1 MSLIKKIGIGAIAF
15 LLLLFITLA
24 GLLFTTPGLHL
35 LLNGAARWVSG
46 LEIAEVQGG
55 WRDLTLRGVGYQTP
69 GITLKAGELHLALE
83 LGCLARSQ
91 ICVNDIALRDL
102 DVVIDSSALPPP
114 AEAPAPS
121 EPVGELSA
129 PFPIRLSQLTL
140 NNIRVTLDDTALSL
154 GELRTG
160 MHWEG
165 RALTLL
171 PTQINALL
179 VALPK
184 TKPAA
189 TVAESTLAATED
201 GKVTASE
208 VGDIASATAQAAVAP
223 QPEAAPPAPEKVDM
237 PPPLGEQLQALFA
250 KPLLPALPEFTLPLD
265 VDISDLRGEQL
276 RLTGDQDI
284 TITTLQLQ
292 ASTQQQHIQLARLA
306 IQSPQGAIHATGEA
320 MLSDNWPLSFILNGV
335 VNTEPLKGEKIKLTV
350 DGSLHDWLNTTLNLS
365 GPQRALLTLK
375 AQLAQPELPLVLTM
389 QSEHLA
395 WPLTGDAEYQVNNL
409 ALSLTGKATDYA
421 LKING
426 DIRGSAVPPA
436 SLALEGNG
444 NLRQFDISPLRLSA
458 LQGTTE
464 LRVLVDWSKAISWR
478 SELVLDGINTAK
490 QWPEWPAR
498 IDGKISTRGSF
509 YGGNWQVAVTEL
521 RLNGNIKQNK
531 LTAQGSLSGNAAG
544 QWSIPGINL
553 ALGRNQ
559 LDVKGELG
567 KQWQLDGVIDAP
579 ALNGA
584 LPGLAGRVAGTVRLR
599 GNHTAQQPLADL
611 NATGL
616 RWQGLSIERLTLESD
631 VRSEAQVNGRMALRV
646 EQLRQEG
653 ISVSLLTLNA
663 QGNEQQHQLRL
674 NVEGE
679 PVAGQLA
686 LTGHFDRAQQRW
698 HGTLDQTHFTTLVGE
713 WRLSPS
719 MSLDYQQ
726 ALACITLGAHC
737 WQNPNAELCGPR
749 AVDIGPSGQ
758 ASVVLNRFDLAMLEP
773 FLGSDT
779 ALSGVFT
786 GRADVA
792 WQPGGGLPQVK
803 IALTGNKIA
812 LRQQMNGNTL
822 PVDFDT
828 FTLNAGVDRGRATL
842 GWLIAIHNN
851 GQFRGDIQVTDPQGR
866 RQLGGDI
873 AIDKIS
879 LALLNPALSRGEKAA
894 GMLNGALRV
903 GGNVRQPQ
911 LNGQLALE
919 GLDIDGHWMPVDLT
933 DGRLAVNFNGM
944 SSTLQGFLKTTQGQL
959 NLSGDA
965 DWRQP
970 EAWRARIAAKGDRV
984 RVTLPPTVRLD
995 VSPDIE
1001 FEATPQLFT
1010 LNGSVKVPWA
1020 RITVQDMPENAVDVS
1035 YDEVLLDEQRQPLT
1049 RNTAAIPINSNLTI
1063 RVGDDV
1069 RLDAFGLRAS
1079 LQGDLKMV
1087 QDERS
1092 LGLNGQINIP
1102 TGRFKA
1108 YGQDL
1113 IVQKGILVFSGP
1125 PAEPN
1130 LNIEAV
1136 RNPDNTADGV
1146 TAGVRITGAASAP
1159 HIEVFSTPTLSQQEA
1174 LSYLLR
1180 GQGLDST
1187 GSDSNMMTSALVGL
1201 GVAQSGQVV
1210 GRIGEAF
1217 GVSDLALDTQ
1227 GAGDESQVVVSG
1239 YVLPD
1244 LQVRYGIGIFD
1255 SLATLT
1261 LRYRL
1266 MPRLYLE
1273 AVSGLDQALNV
1284 LYQFEF

>member
-1 MSLIKKIGIGAIAF
+1 MSLIKKIAIGAIAF
-15 LLLLFITLA
+15 LLLLLITLA
-24 GLLFTTPGLHL
+24 GLLFTAPGLHL
-35 LLNGAARWVSG
+35 LLNGAARWVPG
-46 LEIAEVQGG
+46 LAIAEVQGG
-55 WRDLTLRGVGYQTP
+55 WRDLTLRGVSYQTP
-69 GITLKAGELHLALE
+69 GITFNAGELHLALE
-83 LGCLARSQ
+83 LGCLTRSQ
-91 ICVNDIALRDL
+91 ICINDIGLRDL
-102 DVVIDSSALPPP
+102 DVVIDSGVMPPP
-114 AEAPAPS
+114 AETPAPS
-121 EPVGELSA
+121 APVGELTA

-140 NNIRVTLDDTALSL
+140 NNIRVTLDDTAVSL

-184 TKPAA
+184 NKPAS
-189 TVAESTLAATED
+189 TVAEITLVATED

-208 VGDIASATAQAAVAP
+208 VGDIASATAQAAAAP
-223 QPEAAPPAPEKVDM
+223 QPEATLPAPEKVAM
-237 PPPLGEQLQALFA
+237 PPALGEQLQALFA
-250 KPLLPALPEFTLPLD
+250 KPLLPVFTLPLD
-265 VDISDLRGEQL
+265 IDISDLRGEHL
-276 RLTGDQDI
+276 RLTSDQDI
-284 TITTLQLQ
+284 TLTTLQLK
-292 ASTQQQHIQLARLA
+292 AATQQQHIQLEKLV
-306 IQSPQGAIHATGEA
+306 IQSPQGALHAAGEA
-320 MLSDNWPLSFILNGV
+320 TLSDNWPLSFVLNGV
-335 VNTEPLKGEKIKLTV
+335 VNTAPLKGEKIKLTV
-350 DGSLHDWLNTTLNLS
+350 EGSLHDWLNTTLNLS

-375 AQLAQPELPLVLTM
+375 AQLAQPELPLALTV
-389 QSEHLA
+389 QSERLA
-395 WPLTGDAEYQVNNL
+395 WPLTGKAEYQVNNL

-436 SLALEGNG
+436 TLALEGKG
-444 NLRQFDISPLRLSA
+444 NLQQFDISQLRLSA

-464 LRVLVDWSKAISWR
+464 LRALVDWSKAISWR
-478 SELVLDGINTAK
+478 SELVLDGINTAN

-498 IDGKISTRGSF
+498 IDGKISTRGSL
-509 YGGNWQVAVTEL
+509 YGGNWQVAVTKL

-531 LTAQGSLSGNAAG
+531 LTAQGSLNGNATG
-544 QWSIPGINL
+544 QWHIPGINL

-559 LDVKGELG
+559 LDVKGDLG
-567 KQWQLDGVIDAP
+567 QQWKLDGVIEAP

-584 LPGLAGRVAGTVRLR
+584 FPGLAGRVAGTVRLR
-599 GNHTAQQPLADL
+599 GNRTTPQLLADI

-616 RWQGLSIERLTLESD
+616 RWQGLSINRLTLESD
-631 VRSEAQVNGRMALRV
+631 VRSDAQVNGRMALRV
-646 EQLRQEG
+646 EQLQQEG
-653 ISVSLLTLNA
+653 VKVSLLTMNA

-679 PVAGQLA
+679 PVTGQLTV
-686 LTGHFDRAQQRW
+686 TGHFDRAQQRW
-698 HGTLDQTHFTTLVGE
+698 RGTLDQTQF
-713 WRLSPS
+713 
-719 MSLDYQQ
+719 
-726 ALACITLGAHC
+726 
-737 WQNPNAELCGPR
+737 
-749 AVDIGPSGQ
+749 
-758 ASVVLNRFDLAMLEP
+758 
-773 FLGSDT
+773 T

-792 WQPGGGLPQVK
+792 WKPNGGLPQAK

-866 RQLGGDI
+866 RQLGGNI

-879 LALLNPALSRGEKAA
+879 LARLNPLLSQGGKAA

-911 LNGQLALE
+911 LNGQFALE
-919 GLDIDGHWMPVDLT
+919 GLDIDGRWMPVDLT

-959 NLSGDA
+959 NLNGDA
-965 DWRQP
+965 DWHQP

-984 RVTLPPTVRLD
+984 RVALPPTVRLD

-1010 LNGSVKVPWA
+1010 LNGSVRVPWA
-1020 RITVQDMPENAVDVS
+1020 RITVQEMPENVVDVS
-1035 YDEVLLDEQRQPLT
+1035 SDEVLLDEQRQPLA
-1049 RNTAAIPINSNLTI
+1049 RNNAAIPINSNLAI

-1069 RLDAFGLRAS
+1069 RLDTFGLQAS

-1087 QDERS
+1087 QDERG

-1180 GQGLDST
+1180 GQGLYST

-1210 GRIGEAF
+1210 GKIGENF

-1239 YVLPD
+1239 YVLPG
-1244 LQVRYGIGIFD
+1244 LQVRYGVGIFD

-1273 AVSGLDQALNV
+1273 AVSGLGQALNV